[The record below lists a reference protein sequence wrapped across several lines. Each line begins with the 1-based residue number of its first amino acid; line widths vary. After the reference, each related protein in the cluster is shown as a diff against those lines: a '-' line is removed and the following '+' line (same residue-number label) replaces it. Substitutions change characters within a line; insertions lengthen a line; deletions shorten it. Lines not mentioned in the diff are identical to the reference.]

1 MMTITGKYI
10 FGRPAKPKPIRV
22 LKNGALSTAKNQD
35 TNSNMYLA
43 ACHEHQVPIDQ
54 EFMEHLND
62 RDRRAWSSEVDWVMS
77 GQQIEYALAE
87 TRAIGLRMKA
97 ETYASPRSVAA
108 CRLCD
113 WKTLCRTDPTGDIEN
128 WYGVR
133 DRTGDYSGAGKSY
146 SIPGRK
152 SLRHDRAFI
161 VSPSQ
166 LRSYMM
172 CPRQWYF
179 SYKLNKEPARQEWR
193 KISARTL
200 GTLVHEG
207 CAALGQAFDGVN
219 NVDDAAKES
228 VRADLIMIA
237 ECAVELKIN
246 ELKQHIEAPFE
257 DFKSSECAHTAVRM
271 FLLATRNLYRIEEV
285 EQRRIFRVPGTYMWV
300 TCQPDLI
307 GTDYNGDT
315 VVLDYKTSS
324 SQQLDTVSDNYL
336 NHPAMFLYAHA
347 YKAGLPVKE
356 IKHGS

>member
-1 MMTITGKYI
+1 MIIGKYI
-10 FGRPAKPKPIRV
+10 FGRVASPKPIRV
-22 LKNGALSTAKNQD
+22 LKNGALSTARNQD
-35 TNSNMYLA
+35 TSVHMYVNTCTNLGVEA
-43 ACHEHQVPIDQ
+43 DQ
-54 EFMEHLND
+54 EFIEYLGN
-62 RDRRAWSSEVDWVMS
+62 RDRHAWKGEVDWVMT
-77 GQQIEYALAE
+77 GDAIQYALDE

-128 WYGVR
+128 WFGVR

-146 SIPGRK
+146 SVPGRAA
-152 SLRHDRAFI
+152 LHHDRAFI

-179 SYKLNKEPARQEWR
+179 SYKMNKEPARQEWN
-193 KISARTL
+193 KISARTR

-207 CAALGQAFDGVN
+207 CAALAAIFCGED
-219 NVDDAAKES
+219 NVEQ
-228 VRADLIMIA
+228 
-237 ECAVELKIN
+237 AVEDTHAYDLKTAAGIAIEFKIS
-246 ELKQHIEAPFE
+246 ELMQHIEAPLE
-257 DFKSSECAHTAVRM
+257 DFKASECTDTAVRM
-271 FLLATRNLYRIEEV
+271 FCLAMRNLKCINEY

-307 GTDYNGDT
+307 GTDYDGNT

-347 YKAGLPVKE
+347 YKAGQPVKE

>member
-1 MMTITGKYI
+1 MSIIGRYI
-10 FGRPAKPKPIRV
+10 FGRVAKPKPIRI
-22 LKNGALSTAKNQD
+22 LKNGTLSTAKNQD
-35 TNSNMYLA
+35 TNSTTYLS
-43 ACHEHQVPIDQ
+43 ACHKHEVEIDQ
-54 EFMEHLND
+54 EFLQHLND
-62 RDRRAWSSEVDWVMS
+62 RDRRAWSSDIDWIMTGDS
-77 GQQIEYALAE
+77 IQYALDE

-97 ETYASPRSVAA
+97 ETFAAPRSVAA

-113 WKTLCRTDPTGDIEN
+113 WKTMCRTDPTGDIDN
-128 WYGVR
+128 WFGVR

-146 SIPGRK
+146 QIPGRGP
-152 SLRHDRAFI
+152 LHHDRAFI

-179 SYKLNKEPARQEWR
+179 SYKQNKEPSRQEWS
-193 KISARTL
+193 KVSARTL

-207 CAALGQAFDGVN
+207 CAALAYAFLGYK
-219 NVDDAAKES
+219 NVSNTVFKQTT
-228 VRADLIMIA
+228 ADLVLIA
-237 ECAVELKIN
+237 RLRIDQRIT
-246 ELKQHIEAPFE
+246 ELKQHIEALDE
-257 DFKSSECAHTAVRM
+257 DFKASECAYTAVRM
-271 FLLATRNLYRIEEV
+271 FLLATRNLQCINEY
-285 EQRRIFRVPGTYMWV
+285 EQRRVFRVPGTYMWV

-307 GTDYNGDT
+307 GTDYDGNT